1 ATEPA
6 GQQEPGKSKRR
17 RRRRGRRGG
26 GQAAGQ
32 EGAQA
37 QLVPVEGMLDTEVK
51 GPNAFLRNPQ
61 KNFLPTPD
69 DPEIPKHLVQKLRL
83 RPGSH
88 VVAQAVNRGKLV
100 VQRVDTVD
108 GVPPEEAWNRPD
120 FSSLTVIDPIRRI
133 RLENAADEYTTR
145 VIDLIAPIGFGQRAL
160 IVAPPKTGKTIMLQ
174 RIAQAITKNHPE
186 AYLMVLLV

>member
-1 ATEPA
+1 MNETAETTTPPEATEPSTQMQANGAAAQGATEPA

-88 VVAQAVNRGKLV
+88 GLV
-100 VQRVDTVD
+100 KR
-108 GVPPEEAWNRPD
+108 RPA
-120 FSSLTVIDPIRRI
+120 RRD
-133 RLENAADEYTTR
+133 RMAR
-145 VIDLIAPIGFGQRAL
+145 
-160 IVAPPKTGKTIMLQ
+160 KMLRQ
-174 RIAQAITKNHPE
+174 PHGH
-186 AYLMVLLV
+186 